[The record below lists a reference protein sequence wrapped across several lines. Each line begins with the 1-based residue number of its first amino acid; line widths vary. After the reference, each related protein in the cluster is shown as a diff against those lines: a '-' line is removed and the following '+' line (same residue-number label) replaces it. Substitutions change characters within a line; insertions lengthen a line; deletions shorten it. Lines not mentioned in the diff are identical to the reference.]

1 MTPDEI
7 RPLGPTP
14 SDLADDTAFR
24 KWLVPALRTID
35 AKIDVQ
41 HDAIVSIKATCA
53 EKHKNLDERLN
64 KDENEYRE
72 GRDKNAQAIGE
83 IKFRERV
90 FDGIAKFVGGQ
101 KATIATVILGLLG
114 LGTWNSC
121 ERSQTASKNVVTAAE
136 VKQELE
142 KHNGAVQTLS
152 ALQDKLL
159 KELLAKQ
166 PKPDLL
172 PMMEPSLPSKQEPMV
187 TVTPDSDTK
196 KE

>member
-14 SDLADDTAFR
+14 SDLADDAAFR
-24 KWLVPALRTID
+24 KWLVPALRTLD
-35 AKIDVQ
+35 AKLDVQ
-41 HDAIVSIKATCA
+41 HDVVVGIVATCA
-53 EKHKNLDERLN
+53 ATHKALDGRLDKDER
-64 KDENEYRE
+64 EYRE
-72 GRDKNAQAIGE
+72 GRDKNAQGIGE
-83 IKFRERV
+83 IKFRERI

-114 LGTWNSC
+114 LGSWNSC
-121 ERSQTASKNVVTAAE
+121 ERSRTADKNVTTAAE

-142 KHNGAVQTLS
+142 KHNVAVATLS

-159 KELLAKQ
+159 KEVLAKQ
-166 PKPDLL
+166 PKGDLL
-172 PMMEPSLPSKQEPMV
+172 PMMEPSLPSKVEPLV
-187 TVTPDSDTK
+187 TMPRPDNS